1 MTRYEFPLPDPGE
14 GLTEAEVVEWHA
26 DPGDRVEED
35 DPLVDVET
43 DKAVVEIPAP
53 CEGTLEERRASPGD
67 VLAVGDVVAV
77 FETDAPPTERQQEG
91 SVEGAA
97 DDESESASGGGTA
110 GAEQRDAAGTTTATG
125 AIDRVES
132 AEDTEPAGSTR
143 SSESAESA
151 QSAEPAEAGTTA
163 DADADADGRVFAAPS
178 TRRYARESG
187 VDLSAVEGTGPGGRV
202 LRSDVDAH
210 GDGQAS
216 EAAGVNESARPAATD
231 AEDRSTSDD
240 RETRRPLTGLRRA
253 IADNMVRSTDEI
265 PHVTS
270 GFRADAVEFVKLR
283 ERLNGKHDARISYT
297 AMVVKAVVP
306 ALAEFPLV
314 NASVSESG
322 EEIIEKHHYDIGV
335 ATHTEDGL
343 LVPVVRDVDGKSL
356 VEVSEELDSLAAGAR
371 ERSLD
376 PGQLRGSTFTV
387 TNVGSHSEHGTFG
400 TPIINHPEAA
410 IMGLGRIAEEPV
422 AVDGEMEIREQ
433 LHLSL
438 SYDHRLVDGVTA
450 AGFADHVIESIE
462 DPDVL
467 LARL

>member
-14 GLTEAEVVEWHA
+14 GLTEAEIVEWHA
-26 DPGDRVEED
+26 DTGDRVEED

-43 DKAVVEIPAP
+43 DKAVVEIPVP
-53 CEGTLEERRASPGD
+53 CDGTLEERRAAPGD

-77 FETDAPPTERQQEG
+77 LETDDPPKERRQEG
-91 SVEGAA
+91 SVEGAT
-97 DDESESASGGGTA
+97 DGESESASGGGTA
-110 GAEQRDAAGTTTATG
+110 GAEPRDAAGTNTATG
-125 AIDRVES
+125 AVERVES
-132 AEDTEPAGSTR
+132 AE
-143 SSESAESA
+143 
-151 QSAEPAEAGTTA
+151 SAEPAEGRTTA
-163 DADADADGRVFAAPS
+163 DADVDGRVFAAPS
-178 TRRYARESG
+178 TRRYAREAG
-187 VDLSAVEGTGPGGRV
+187 VDLSTVEGTGPGGRV
-202 LRSDVDAH
+202 LRFDVDAH

-297 AMVVKAVVP
+297 AMVVKAIVP
-306 ALAEFPLV
+306 ALEEFPLL

-322 EEIIEKHHYDIGV
+322 EEIVEKHHYDIGV

-422 AVDGEMEIREQ
+422 AVDGEMEVREQ

>member
-14 GLTEAEVVEWHA
+14 GLTEAEIVEWHA
-26 DPGDRVEED
+26 DPGDRVDED

-43 DKAVVEIPAP
+43 DKAIVEIPVP
-53 CEGTLEERRASPGD
+53 CDGTLEARNAAPGD
-67 VLAVGDVVAV
+67 VLAVGDIVAV
-77 FETDAPPTERQQEG
+77 FETDDPPKERRQEG
-91 SVEGAA
+91 RGEETA
-97 DDESESASGGGTA
+97 DGESGPTPGGTA
-110 GAEQRDAAGTTTATG
+110 GAELHDAAGMTAATG
-125 AIDRVES
+125 AVEGVESVES
-132 AEDTEPAGSTR
+132 AER
-143 SSESAESA
+143 AEGGA
-151 QSAEPAEAGTTA
+151 TA
-163 DADADADGRVFAAPS
+163 DADPDGRVFAAPS
-178 TRRYARESG
+178 TRRYAREVG
-187 VDLSAVEGTGPGGRV
+187 VDLSAVEGSGPGGRV

-210 GDGQAS
+210 G
-216 EAAGVNESARPAATD
+216 EATGARGSARPTATD
-231 AEDRSTSDD
+231 ATGRPASED

-253 IADNMVRSTDEI
+253 IADNMVRSTAEI

-306 ALAEFPLV
+306 ALEAFPLV

-322 EEIIEKHHYDIGV
+322 EEIVEKHRYDIGV

-356 VEVSEELDSLAAGAR
+356 VEVSEELDALAAGAR

-376 PGQLRGSTFTV
+376 PAQLRGSTFTV

-400 TPIINHPEAA
+400 TPIVNHPEAA

-450 AGFADHVIESIE
+450 AGFADHVIEGIE